1 MEQRLF
7 ILVLLAGII
16 GGSWWFM
23 NQNKPA
29 RSEMPIVSATIGTG
43 TFRLHA
49 PQDEQG
55 RKTGLAA
62 FDSLAQDEGMI
73 LRGMP
78 VGRQSIWMKNMK
90 FDIDVLWVNKD
101 NQIIYIVQG
110 MSKSDQ
116 QTIYHNPV
124 NAPSAYV
131 IELPDES
138 CNKYG
143 IATGQLV
150 TIAN

>member
-1 MEQRLF
+1 MDQ
-7 ILVLLAGII
+7 
-16 GGSWWFM
+16 
-23 NQNKPA
+23 NQPKQTD
-29 RSEMPIVSATIGTG
+29 MPIVTATIVNK

-49 PQDEQG
+49 PQTEKQ
-55 RKTGLAA
+55 RQTGLAA